1 MIFQRFFNR
10 ERESNREVTG
20 ALYAAIVAAAR
31 QPHFY
36 SAWNVPDT
44 PLGRFEM
51 ISLHMILAMRRLIH
65 GVQAE
70 RDIAQELT
78 DTFFTEVDHSLRELG
93 IGDVSVPKRM
103 KKLAKMFYGRAGS
116 YGDALD
122 ANDGPALAAALAR
135 NVVPGQPE
143 WMFGGALARY
153 ALEADATL
161 RAQSEADVLAGRLRF
176 PTAGS
181 TGE

>member
-1 MIFQRFFNR
+1 VIFQRFFNR

-36 SAWNVPDT
+36 SAWNVSDT

-51 ISLHMILAMRRLIH
+51 VSLHMILAMRRLMH
-65 GVQAE
+65 GSQAE
-70 RDIAQELT
+70 KDIAQELT

-93 IGDVSVPKRM
+93 IGDVGVPKRM

-122 ANDGPALAAALAR
+122 ANDESALAVALAR
-135 NVVPGQPE
+135 NVVPEQPD
-143 WMFGGALARY
+143 WPFGNALARY
-153 ALEADATL
+153 ALQAENSL
-161 RAQSEADVLAGRLRF
+161 RAEGQADVLAGLLRF
-176 PTAGS
+176 PAADS
-181 TGE
+181 TGV

>member
-1 MIFQRFFNR
+1 MFQRFFNR

-51 ISLHMILAMRRLIH
+51 ISLHMILAMRRLMN
-65 GVQAE
+65 GAQAE
-70 RDIAQELT
+70 KDIAQELT

-93 IGDVSVPKRM
+93 IGDVGVPKRM

-116 YGDALD
+116 YGAALD
-122 ANDGPALAAALAR
+122 GNDAPTLAVALAR
-135 NVVPGQPE
+135 NVVPGQPD
-143 WMFGGALARY
+143 WAFGGALARY
-153 ALEADATL
+153 ALQADALL
-161 RAQSEADVLAGRLRF
+161 RMEGEAEVLAGRLRF
-176 PTAGS
+176 PVADS
-181 TGE
+181 MGE